1 MAKLILSKDCE
12 TDVILGNEPGIRKI
26 WEKVSRDI
34 HLVTGAVCRVRN
46 EYGDS
51 GCQDA
56 SGSAEEKPYLARQ
69 AVIAVTLG
77 SGSLD
82 RQLTKSIPQ
91 LKELQGQWE
100 TYGFYLTDEPLP
112 GIEQGLVIVGS
123 DRLGTIYGLFRLS
136 EMLGVTALGF
146 WGDVKP
152 ARSDRVILTEEAE
165 DAQEDGILQISVEN
179 RNSKEPSVKYRG
191 FFINDEWPCFG
202 SWTFSHFGGFTAEMY
217 DRVFEYLLRM
227 KGNYLWPAMWTSSF
241 LLDGPGMASMELADE
256 YGIYIGMSHHE
267 PCMRSSEEWDLCKGE
282 HTPYGTA
289 WDYAAN
295 REGLLRYWADGLKR
309 SRGHQVF
316 PTIGMRGER
325 DSKMLGEE
333 ADTAENVRILKEILT
348 EQRRLIAENLGTDGV
363 PLLFAVYKEVE
374 EYYFG
379 DGKNAG
385 LKGFE
390 QLDGVTLLLCEDNFG
405 NMRALP
411 SEEERSHPGGF
422 GMYYHL
428 DYHGAPVSYEWVNS
442 TPLSKIREQM
452 TQAWEYGVRQL
463 WIVNA
468 GDLKFQ
474 EYALGYF
481 MELAWDYENNSAP
494 GREKAYT
501 AEWIRRQFGSFVSP
515 SIQEK
520 MVWALEEGVRLNG
533 LRRPESL
540 NDAVYHPV
548 HYREGQRMMKRCLKL
563 EQELEEVTRE
573 LEQNPCAKAWF
584 SMIYFPAMSS
594 ANLLKM
600 HLAAGLNHLYASQGK
615 ALANVYGEMLD
626 ACIKKDEELAG
637 RMAAFAG
644 GKWSGMEKAFHIG
657 FRNWNGEDWRYPV
670 RHVVRL
676 PKTPRLV
683 VSRTDREE
691 IFTNQYFPKP
701 LEIEDFPEPGETA
714 VSLQIANGGQGKL
727 VWRIEGSSPFLEF
740 SARAG
745 ETETAEEVVLFL
757 RRDRIPAGETAV
769 CSFFIRAGDE
779 SVPVA
784 VKAGNPAAD
793 GIPKGSILEQDGLLV
808 LDAADFW
815 EKQGGSYAGEACEFE
830 RLEDFGKY
838 GSGMKVSMARAS
850 FEGPNGAPCLRYRLW
865 AQRAGSRQLYLH
877 TSPANPLRYGGRLRL
892 GVSVNG
898 SAMKT
903 AFLTDEDYRGGDHT
917 CAKWAQAVLDQEHVG
932 QMQVM
937 LREGE
942 NILCLYAQ
950 DAGLAIE
957 RLVLC
962 APDGRVLPS
971 YLGPEKSMKI

>member
-34 HLVTGAVCRVRN
+34 HSVTGAVCRVRD

-56 SGSAEEKPYLARQ
+56 SGSAEEKTYLARQ

-82 RQLTKSIPQ
+82 RQLTKRIPQ
-91 LKELQGQWE
+91 IKGLEGQWE

-136 EMLGVTALGF
+136 EMLGVTAWGF

-152 ARSDRVILTEEAE
+152 ARCDRVILTEEPE
-165 DAQEDGILQISVEN
+165 GIQKNGVRQIPVQN
-179 RNSKEPSVKYRG
+179 RNTKEPSVKYRG

-282 HTPYGTA
+282 NTPYGTA
-289 WDYAAN
+289 WDYASN

-411 SEEERSHPGGF
+411 CEEERSHPGGF

-474 EYALGYF
+474 EYPLGYF

-494 GREKAYT
+494 GREKEYT
-501 AEWIRRQFGSFVSP
+501 GEWIRRQFGSFVSP
-515 SIQEK
+515 AIQEK
-520 MVWALEEGVRLNG
+520 MVRTLEEAVRLNG

-540 NDAVYHPV
+540 NDTVYHPV
-548 HYREGQRMMKRCLKL
+548 HYREGQRMMNRCLKL
-563 EQELEEVTRE
+563 VEELEEVTRE
-573 LEQNPCAKAWF
+573 LEQNPCADAWF
-584 SMIYFPAMSS
+584 GMIYYPAVSS

-615 ALANVYGEMLD
+615 ALANVFGEMLD
-626 ACIKKDEELAG
+626 ACIKRDEELAE

-657 FRNWNGEDWRYPV
+657 FRNWNSEDWRYPV

-691 IFTNQYFPKP
+691 FFTNQYFPRP
-701 LEIEDFPEPGETA
+701 LEIEDFPESGGPA
-714 VSLQIANGGQGKL
+714 VSLQIANGGQGTLAWK
-727 VWRIEGSSPFLEF
+727 IEGDSTFLEF
-740 SARAG
+740 SVRAG
-745 ETETAEEVVLFL
+745 ETETAQEVVLYL
-757 RRDRIPAGETAV
+757 SRDRIPVGETAV

-793 GIPKGSILEQDGLLV
+793 GLPKGSILERDGLLV

-815 EKQGGSYAGEACEFE
+815 EKQGGSYAGEDCEFE

-865 AQRAGSRQLYLH
+865 VPRAGIRQLYLH

-898 SAMKT
+898 GAT
-903 AFLTDEDYRGGDHT
+903 ETVFLTDEDYRGGDHT

-932 QMQVM
+932 QTQVV

-942 NILCLYAQ
+942 NTLCLYAK
-950 DAGLAIE
+950 DAGIVIE

-962 APDGRVLPS
+962 APYGRVLPS
-971 YLGPEKSMKI
+971 YLGPEKCEKI